1 MRNAR
6 LFVMKQVAMQK
17 YRLRFEHKQAGAG
30 GGPRSADD
38 NDDDSDNF
46 SDVSASDTPSELL
59 AAENTAEYYP
69 DGDDASGA
77 GAAAAAGTVPL
88 NAEGLPMTEQELA
101 EAALDAQHIQKE
113 LLFAG
118 DADDRPT
125 VGDVVKLHC
134 TCTLAAT
141 GAVIESTRQTR
152 RLPFEFVLG
161 AGAVVRGLDK
171 GVASMSFGERA
182 KFTVSAQYGYGDR
195 GYPPVIPPRAVLV
208 FDVNLIR
215 FWPRPRWQKPL
226 IQVSL

>member
-1 MRNAR
+1 
-6 LFVMKQVAMQK
+6 MQK

-30 GGPRSADD
+30 GGQRSTDD
-38 NDDDSDNF
+38 DDDDSDNF

-59 AAENTAEYYP
+59 AANTGEYYA

-77 GAAAAAGTVPL
+77 AAAEGGTVQL

-125 VGDVVKLHC
+125 VGDVVKLHY

-195 GYPPVIPPRAVLV
+195 GYPPVIPPRSVLV

>member
-1 MRNAR
+1 MGYS
-6 LFVMKQVAMQK
+6 LYLLQLQVAMQK

-30 GGPRSADD
+30 GVRRADD
-38 NDDDSDNF
+38 DDDDSDNF

-59 AAENTAEYYP
+59 AHENTGEYYA
-69 DGDDASGA
+69 DGDDASGT
-77 GAAAAAGTVPL
+77 GTAAAAATVPV
-88 NAEGLPMTEQELA
+88 NADGLPMTEQELA

-118 DADDRPT
+118 DADDRPAL
-125 VGDVVKLHC
+125 GDVVKLHY

-171 GVASMSFGERA
+171 GVATMAFGERA

-195 GYPPVIPPRAVLV
+195 GYPPVIPPRSVLV

-226 IQVSL
+226 IQVSIT